1 MIRDISG
8 LSSPPNNELRTGRN
22 SQQANVNKEQT
33 QNTPS
38 SPQANAAERSSQVE
52 LSSQA
57 QKLKALE
64 EKLNQQ
70 PDVDE
75 ERVANVKARIESGE
89 FAIDNLQLADKI
101 LSSEALFGK

>member
-1 MIRDISG
+1 MVRDISG

-22 SQQANVNKEQT
+22 SQQAKVNTEQA
-33 QNTPS
+33 QNTPQ
-38 SPQANAAERSSQVE
+38 SPQANATASSDQVE

-64 EKLNQQ
+64 EKLSQQ

-75 ERVANVKARIESGE
+75 ERVASIKARIESGD
-89 FAIDNLQLADKI
+89 FAVDNLKLADKI